1 MRGGFI
7 GDLLDWIRP
16 LFGSFGY
23 LIVSVGTFLESAA
36 LTGLLVPGDVILA
49 LGGVYAGQGE
59 LVLAGVIA
67 CGAVAGILGET
78 VGYLLGR
85 RYGEGLV
92 RNLPLIRRFRRR
104 IDEARRSIEG
114 NAGKTIVVGRFLTG
128 AAGAIP
134 FIAGAS
140 RVPPRTFFLYAVP
153 TILVWS
159 TTLALIGFFV
169 GNHVETIDRI
179 LSTIGWF
186 GLAIVAV
193 VVGVWFWRR
202 RRRR

>member
-1 MRGGFI
+1 MRGGLI

-169 GNHVETIDRI
+169 GYHVETIDRI